1 MIGRSYSGKQIFWVF
16 TLSLNQEVS
25 PLGFSIPGAN
35 HHELWL
41 IWHDFCFLC
50 WFTILYLRNLASVLT
65 CAAPS
70 AAMAPQYCVWWFC
83 GVRHSCRRVWQSP
96 CRDPGLPDGRS
107 VAIPADA
114 LPPVASSAQW
124 IPANGMGKRE
134 RTWVSQ
140 KLLIG
145 WPGAVQ
151 RSPWVTRWNN

>member
-1 MIGRSYSGKQIFWVF
+1 YCVGCGGRGRRHSMAATGNRSSRKPKSCCRDSSTCRPLSHADSAASSMTESRRHGMFPDSCRSPGDRWADVSG
-16 TLSLNQEVS
+16 N
-25 PLGFSIPGAN
+25 
-35 HHELWL
+35 
-41 IWHDFCFLC
+41 
-50 WFTILYLRNLASVLT
+50 

-124 IPANGMGKRE
+124 VPHF
-134 RTWVSQ
+134 Q
-140 KLLIG
+140 LL
-145 WPGAVQ
+145 
-151 RSPWVTRWNN
+151 